1 MSNTKFLV
9 GIYAN
14 FPQSLVLQKDIIW
27 ITPKEE
33 WNKIYINLSSTIQ
46 ESNQAE
52 SFKVF
57 IE

>member
-1 MSNTKFLV
+1 MSNTQFLV

-33 WNKIYINLSSTIQ
+33 WNKILYKSFATYTGIKSS
-46 ESNQAE
+46 
-52 SFKVF
+52 
-57 IE
+57 